1 MSSKKYREVR
11 GKYVG
16 GKSRWFYLFRGVF
29 CSVLITVPCILIL
42 SIILMFTN
50 FSEKYIS
57 APVLVSVPLCVVFSS
72 FLSTLGSKNTG
83 WINGTLT
90 ALIYAFVVF
99 VVRSVII
106 GGVIFDLS
114 SVIMLLGFV
123 FIGTIGG
130 IAGILLTE
138 IIGKR

>member
-1 MSSKKYREVR
+1 MSSKKYREIR

-16 GKSRWFYLFRGVF
+16 GRSRWFYLFRGVF

-42 SIILMFTN
+42 SIILLFTD
-50 FSEKYIS
+50 FSEEYIS
-57 APVLVSVPLCVVFSS
+57 APVLVSVPLSS
-72 FLSTLGSKNTG
+72 FLSTLGSKNSG

-90 ALIYAFVVF
+90 ALIYALAVF

-106 GGVIFDLS
+106 GGVYIDLS
-114 SVIMLLGFV
+114 SLIMIFGFA